1 VHTIIHGDK
10 YIILEKKLSNKYI
23 SLERKKFVKCLSRVE
38 MISDPFSALLGQQ
51 DDEEESFTFHMK
63 AVELFI
69 YGDQKCP

>member
-1 VHTIIHGDK
+1 
-10 YIILEKKLSNKYI
+10 
-23 SLERKKFVKCLSRVE
+23 
-38 MISDPFSALLGQQ
+38 MISDPFSALLGQK